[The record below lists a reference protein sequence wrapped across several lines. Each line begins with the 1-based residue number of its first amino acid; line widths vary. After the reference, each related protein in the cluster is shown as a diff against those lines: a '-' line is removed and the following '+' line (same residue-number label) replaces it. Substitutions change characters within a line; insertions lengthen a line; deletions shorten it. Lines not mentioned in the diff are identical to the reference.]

1 MADFLSMAHDVF
13 WILFYT
19 SGSVILF
26 RALLATLASG
36 ILKLTEKDD
45 DEKDDDDKT
54 GDR

>member
-26 RALLATLASG
+26 CALLAALASG
-36 ILKLTEKDD
+36 ILKLTEKKKN
-45 DEKDDDDKT
+45 E
-54 GDR
+54 RI